1 MTTNDSGQ
9 NLVRYIVRFSGH
21 VQGVGFRAT
30 TVAESR
36 KLNVHGFVRNESDGS
51 VELDVEGPEG
61 DVKELIR
68 RIKVTMRDFLDDTQ
82 VDTLPPLGHKGGL
95 RVRY

>member
-1 MTTNDSGQ
+1 MTNESGQ
-9 NLVRYIVRFSGH
+9 NTVRYIVRFSGH

-36 KLNVHGFVRNESDGS
+36 NLNVHGFVRNESDGS
-51 VELDVEGPEG
+51 VELDVDGPEV

-68 RIKVTMRDFLDDTQ
+68 RIQFTMCDFLDDTR
-82 VDTLPPLGHKGGL
+82 VDVLAPLGHKGGL
-95 RVRY
+95 KVRY

>member
-1 MTTNDSGQ
+1 MTNDSGH
-9 NLVRYIVRFSGH
+9 NMVRCIVRFSGH

-36 KLNVHGFVRNESDGS
+36 NLNVHGFVRNEYDGS
-51 VELDVEGPEG
+51 VELDVDGPDG

-68 RIKVTMRDFLDDTQ
+68 RIKVTMRDFLDNTQ
-82 VDTLPPLGHKGGL
+82 IDTLEPLGHKGGL
-95 RVRY
+95 KIRY